1 MSSSTRKKKTILFL
15 AANPKN
21 AAQLRLDQEV
31 KEIDAGLERSQKRD
45 KFQLEKMSAITP
57 RDLQRAMLDYKP
69 QIVHFSGHGV
79 GEDGIVLEDINGQ
92 ATLVRGEALAKLFR
106 FFAEKCNIE
115 CVVLNACYSEV
126 QANAIAQHVPFVIGM
141 NQAIGDRAAREFA
154 VGFYDALGAGEL
166 IESAYENGCIS
177 ISLHGIPEELTP
189 VIQRQSETL
198 VEPEPEEPKQP
209 AIVGESRKLEVVQKA
224 MAPSAPVAHPAL
236 DLDVPEGQV
245 PLESPLYVERP
256 PIEARC
262 YETIVDPGALIR
274 IKAPR
279 QMGKSSLMLRI
290 LHYAIKQDYQTAS
303 LNFQLVDRESLSSL
317 DSFLQ
322 WFCSSITWELNLDDR
337 LTEFWKGAFSSKN
350 KCTNY
355 FQRYLLPELKRPV
368 VLCLD
373 EVDQVFEYPTIA
385 TDFFGML
392 RAWHEDAKIKP
403 IWKNLR
409 LVIVHSKE
417 VYIPLNINQSPFN
430 VGVPIELPQL
440 THAQVVDLVKRHELN
455 WSDATVTQLIDM
467 VGGHPYLVR
476 AALYEV
482 ARGELSLADLR
493 QQAPTEGGLY
503 GEHLRRHLLNLEN
516 DETLLAAMKEVISG
530 NQAIAIKTSEA
541 FKLTSMGLVRFEG
554 SKVVPSC
561 NLYRRYFQ
569 ERLTSFSKDDRGAE
583 NTRGNVAES
592 RFVMPPPILDGQVT
606 VASDQQQKLYL
617 SYAWG
622 GESEAFVNRLDA
634 SFQTKGIIIIRDKRN
649 LGYKG
654 LIKEFMERIGRGKGI
669 ITVISDKYLK
679 SPNCMFE
686 LVQIAQNGH
695 FYDRIFPIVMADAQI
710 FRPTERIKYVRY
722 WEDQIKELDEAMRG
736 VSAANLQGFREE
748 IDQYTQIRNTIAE
761 LTSILKNMNTLTS
774 DMHSESDFDELFG
787 AIATKLEE

>member
-21 AAQLRLDQEV
+21 AVQLRLDQEV
-31 KEIDAGLERSQKRD
+31 KEIDAGLERSRKRD
-45 KFQLEKMSAITP
+45 KFQLEKMFAVTP
-57 RDLQRAMLDYKP
+57 RDLLRAMQDYKP
-69 QIVHFSGHGV
+69 QIVHFAGHGV
-79 GEDGIVLEDINGQ
+79 GEDGIVLEDGSGQ

-106 FFAEKCNIE
+106 YFAEKCSIE

-126 QANAIAQHVPFVIGM
+126 QASAIAQQVPYVIGM
-141 NQAIGDRAAREFA
+141 NQAIGDAAAREFA
-154 VGFYDALGAGEL
+154 VGFYDALGAGES

-177 ISLHGIPEELTP
+177 ISLHGIPEDLTP
-189 VIQRQSETL
+189 VLKRQSDAIPQ
-198 VEPEPEEPKQP
+198 PELEESRQP
-209 AIVGESRKLEVVQKA
+209 AIVGESRKLELVQPEVESVQKKVQA
-224 MAPSAPVAHPAL
+224 EVETPAPVDRPRL

-245 PLESPLYVERP
+245 PIESPLYVERP

-290 LHYAIKQDYQTAS
+290 HHYASEQDYQPAL
-303 LNFQLVDRESLSSL
+303 LNFQMVDRESLSSL

-322 WFCSSITWELNLDDR
+322 WFCSSITGELNLDDR
-337 LTEFWKGAFSSKN
+337 LAEFWKGTFSPKN

-392 RAWHEDAKIKP
+392 RAWHEDAKVKP

-440 THAQVVDLVKRHELN
+440 THAQVVDLVKRHGLN
-455 WSDATVTQLIDM
+455 WSDARITQLIDM

-476 AALYEV
+476 AALYGI
-482 ARGELSLADLR
+482 ARGELSLEDLL

-516 DETLLAAMKEVISG
+516 DETLLAAMKQVIAED
-530 NQAIAIKTSEA
+530 QAIAIKTSEA

-561 NLYRRYFQ
+561 NLYRQYFR
-569 ERLTSFSKDDRGAE
+569 ERLGVGA
-583 NTRGNVAES
+583 
-592 RFVMPPPILDGQVT
+592 
-606 VASDQQQKLYL
+606 
-617 SYAWG
+617 
-622 GESEAFVNRLDA
+622 
-634 SFQTKGIIIIRDKRN
+634 
-649 LGYKG
+649 
-654 LIKEFMERIGRGKGI
+654 
-669 ITVISDKYLK
+669 
-679 SPNCMFE
+679 
-686 LVQIAQNGH
+686 
-695 FYDRIFPIVMADAQI
+695 
-710 FRPTERIKYVRY
+710 
-722 WEDQIKELDEAMRG
+722 
-736 VSAANLQGFREE
+736 
-748 IDQYTQIRNTIAE
+748 
-761 LTSILKNMNTLTS
+761 
-774 DMHSESDFDELFG
+774 
-787 AIATKLEE
+787 